1 MKSFHARVKILV
13 LNEKKVRFDS
23 TNLYIV
29 EKSYTLAFLATR
41 LVLPTAAIATN
52 FTRKKFTPQDFG
64 GRVEERVGS
73 LAAEVVEV
81 VEVDGPDG
89 RATEAVVDNQV
100 RLLRDGLDVV
110 IADPLPSAGRVG
122 AAAVG
127 AGRLGQLV
135 GGNCKKVQVV
145 WDLGSN
151 RRLG

>member
-1 MKSFHARVKILV
+1 MKRKFVLIVQIYILQRNQTLQLFSDRTSSARSCHSDQSDQKIC
-13 LNEKKVRFDS
+13 
-23 TNLYIV
+23 
-29 EKSYTLAFLATR
+29 
-41 LVLPTAAIATN
+41 
-52 FTRKKFTPQDFG
+52 FTPQDFG

-89 RATEAVVDNQV
+89 RAAEAVVDDQV

-135 GGNCKKVQVV
+135 GGNCKKVKVV

>member
-1 MKSFHARVKILV
+1 MLQH
-13 LNEKKVRFDS
+13 NWH
-23 TNLYIV
+23 
-29 EKSYTLAFLATR
+29 
-41 LVLPTAAIATN
+41 ATN
-52 FTRKKFTPQDFG
+52 AVD
-64 GRVEERVGS
+64 VCHVI
-73 LAAEVVEV
+73 LAARFGVGNVWNFCCNAVEV

-110 IADPLPSAGRVG
+110 IADPLPSAGRGG

-135 GGNCKKVQVV
+135 GGNCKKVKVV